1 MMSYKKIVLLLGC
14 VGFCF
19 ITSCNVVSSVG
30 AALLGGQS
38 ESEWTGSTTSITYD
52 GTQVQFELPKGV
64 RTLNIQANQPV
75 DVFMA
80 KMNFG
85 SQVLS
90 ARSTRYIVSASR
102 LSAENELSLNPFDN
116 ASYKNLS
123 SDLESLKDISGIT
136 ASGIIRKD
144 FAPARDFVPP
154 VLDKIGGTSRSAE
167 DIFPLQSVAGS
178 TQSKAK
184 VWQEGDTKELWVDAP
199 SKKGSGILKSS
210 SDGSYTKRVATLQA
224 KGQKCYVWVVSN
236 DGSGLTIDKEDVKKL
251 ADKFD
256 EMYSNIREVFGY
268 ESNWIFHISG
278 KQETLVP
285 IYDVSDTEEMVN
297 IVVYDIEGDYKPS
310 QASGVLGYFW
320 PKDYYSKSSDT
331 SYVDSASAA
340 ILSLTNEG
348 KYFYVDSG
356 FLTNSPSMVYSTLA
370 HEFQHMINYGEK
382 TVASLSS
389 ATTASDVLNYSTWF
403 TEMLSMVC
411 EDMVQQYLD
420 IKDKDSPIGRLAI
433 FAQYYF
439 GSGITDWL
447 DGDNVAMSYAGA
459 YAFGAYLARNYGG
472 TKLIKEIA
480 TNNYVDQKAITQA
493 LKTCGYQ
500 ETFDSVFKKYVQA
513 LVLDNPPDA
522 AKVPSFNKSVSGIGG
537 KDMKAID
544 LFNGFIEYEDGKK
557 ASFRP
562 GLFKGDANSRV
573 DLRPYGFTLHGIGYT
588 DSAMT
593 ISLTFSSQVNESENV
608 YILLQPRK
616 Q

>member
-116 ASYKNLS
+116 DSYKNLS

-178 TQSKAK
+178 PQSKAK
-184 VWQEGDTKELWVDAP
+184 VWQEGEKKELWVDAP
-199 SKKGSGILKSS
+199 SKKGSAIESS
-210 SDGSYTKRVATLQA
+210 SDGSYTKREATLQA
-224 KGQKCYVWVVSN
+224 IGETCYVWVVSN
-236 DGSGLTIDKEDVKKL
+236 DGSGLMIGTDQAKRL
-251 ADKFD
+251 AKQFD
-256 EMYSNIREVFGY
+256 EMYSNIREVFGF
-268 ESNWIFHISG
+268 ESDKIFHISG
-278 KQETLVP
+278 QKEMLQDIT
-285 IYDVSDTEEMVN
+285 DVSDTGVMVN
-297 IVVYDIEGDYKPS
+297 IVVYDIGGDYKVG
-310 QASGVLGYFW
+310 QDSGVLGYFW
-320 PKDYYSKSSDT
+320 PKDYYSKNSDCT
-331 SYVDSASAA
+331 YVDSANAA

-356 FLTNSPSMVYSTLA
+356 FLTHSPSMVYSTLA

-382 TVASLSS
+382 TVDS

-420 IKDKDSPIGRLAI
+420 IEDKDSPIGRLAI

-472 TKLIKEIA
+472 TQLIKEIA

-562 GLFKGDANSRV
+562 RLFKGEANSRV